1 MKIVALG
8 DSITYG
14 YPYLPEQSW
23 FNMAAKKLQIAHVNR
38 GVNGD
43 TTTGMLRRF
52 ERAVAAENPSHVI
65 IMGGTNDVYG
75 AERPEAIVANIE
87 KLIQL
92 VQQCGAVPIVGIPIP
107 CNDRHEEAILSLC
120 RDGIKQLA
128 ARLHLPV
135 IDFYAAMVDSTG
147 MRIKEDYHIDG
158 LHPNEAG
165 YQLMGVIAIEALSRL
180 LCEKVVAKSPES

>member
-1 MKIVALG
+1 MTSIRIMKIVSIG

-23 FNMAAKKLQIAHVNR
+23 FNMAAEKLQIAHVNH

-75 AERPEAIVANIE
+75 ADRPEAIVANIE
-87 KLIQL
+87 KLIRL
-92 VQQCGAVPIVGIPIP
+92 VQQCGAVPIIGIPIP
-107 CNDRHEEAILSLC
+107 CNDRHEEAILCLC

-128 ARLHLPV
+128 ARLHLPI
-135 IDFYAAMVDSTG
+135 IDFHAAMVDSTG
-147 MRIKEDYHIDG
+147 MRIKDEYHIDG

-165 YQLMGVIAIEALSRL
+165 YHLMGVTAVEMLSRL
-180 LCEKVVAKSPES
+180 IR

>member
-23 FNMAAKKLQIAHVNR
+23 FNMAAKKLNVAYINC

-43 TTTGMLRRF
+43 TTAGMLRRF
-52 ERAVAAENPSHVI
+52 EQAVAAENPSHVI

-75 AERPEAIVANIE
+75 AEWPEAIVANIE
-87 KLIQL
+87 KLIRL
-92 VQQCGAVPIVGIPIP
+92 VQQCDAAPILGIPIP
-107 CNDRHEEAILSLC
+107 CNDRHEEAILSLY
-120 RDGIKQLA
+120 RAGIKQLA
-128 ARLHLPV
+128 ARLHLPI
-135 IDFYAAMVDSTG
+135 IDFHAAMVDSTG
-147 MRIKEDYHIDG
+147 MRIKDEYHIDG

-165 YQLMGVIAIEALSRL
+165 YHLMGVIATEALSCL
-180 LCEKVVAKSPES
+180 L